1 MLSSFPLSLLSLF
14 FFLSFFL
21 SFFSLFY
28 YPWKIEFR
36 LSLVRARTSGPSRT
50 DGLCLVRSPSLR
62 ARARASLNTSFPTF
76 RQRNSILAR
85 DNEISAGARRVSS
98 VIRILR
104 RTTWHTIRA
113 SSVWLPVEGK
123 SSLARI
129 RREEEKETTRDA
141 MLDTRARNQ
150 RGRPVFLYYARDHAR
165 GRMIYKRDN

>member
-62 ARARASLNTSFPTF
+62 ARAREP
-76 RQRNSILAR
+76 
-85 DNEISAGARRVSS
+85 
-98 VIRILR
+98 
-104 RTTWHTIRA
+104 
-113 SSVWLPVEGK
+113 
-123 SSLARI
+123 
-129 RREEEKETTRDA
+129 
-141 MLDTRARNQ
+141 
-150 RGRPVFLYYARDHAR
+150 
-165 GRMIYKRDN
+165 